1 MRSVGYVGNLAS
13 SNKCVQSVVY
23 DRCMATP
30 VDGRRARGDAT
41 RGRVA
46 SAAAQIATVH
56 GLDSITV
63 GGLAVETGVS
73 KSGILTVF
81 ENREAIQIAAVAA
94 ARDLYIKHVIG
105 PAWGFPSGKPR
116 LRALVQHWVAYLRT
130 GVFRGGC
137 FVSATTAEFGHRE
150 GAVADAV
157 RHLEREWLD
166 VLEVEFAAAGSR
178 DPVDD
183 AFRLDAYLRA
193 GNVRRELFGEDE
205 VLERAEKLALAVI
218 TRPRR

>member
-1 MRSVGYVGNLAS
+1 M
-13 SNKCVQSVVY
+13 
-23 DRCMATP
+23 TET

-41 RGRVA
+41 RRRVA
-46 SAAAQIATVH
+46 GAAAQTATVH

-63 GGLAVETGVS
+63 GGLAAETGVS

-94 ARDLYIKHVIG
+94 ARDLYIEHVVG
-105 PAWGFPSGKPR
+105 PAWGSPSGKPR
-116 LRALVQHWVAYLRT
+116 LRALVQHWADYLRA

-137 FVSATTAEFGHRE
+137 FVSATTAEFGHRV

-157 RHLEREWLD
+157 RNLEREWLD
-166 VLEVEFAAAGSR
+166 VLEAEFAAAGSK
-178 DPVDD
+178 DPIGD

-193 GNVRRELFGEDE
+193 ANVRRELLGEDDM
-205 VLERAEKLALAVI
+205 LERAEKLALTVI
-218 TRPRR
+218 ARPSR